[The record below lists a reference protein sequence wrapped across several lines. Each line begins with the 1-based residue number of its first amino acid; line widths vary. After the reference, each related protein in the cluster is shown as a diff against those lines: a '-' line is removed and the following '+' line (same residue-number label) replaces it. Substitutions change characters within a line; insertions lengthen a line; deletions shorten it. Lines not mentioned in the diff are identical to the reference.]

1 MHGAEPLE
9 RRRDRS
15 AALFP
20 ARDIAIDRMDALMH
34 PLRAGELGEL
44 THVGLARWQIGD
56 RHAHAVL
63 GETKRHGAPE
73 AARAAGHDHG
83 QIGWRNTHDG

>member
-1 MHGAEPLE
+1 MDPL
-9 RRRDRS
+9 
-15 AALFP
+15 LY
-20 ARDIAIDRMDALMH
+20 L
-34 PLRAGELGEL
+34 LRAGELGEL

-83 QIGWRNTHDG
+83 QVGWRSTHKG